1 MKKPEIILASLV
13 LVALIM
19 KYFMIPFGGVLFV
32 LSISGLAIYYYP
44 IFALTVT
51 GNSLKTLF
59 SGAKSRGPF
68 FYALATGIGL
78 DAILMGLLFKVQM
91 WPMSSSLILLGL
103 FSAVLLMA
111 INAFRFKKTKE
122 AVFKALMIRC
132 SIGFFVGFVTILIPN
147 SSFIEHYYGDHPE
160 YMEAY
165 RYWEANPNDPR
176 AIEELQKEQ
185 MKFYEDDSN
194 SN

>member
-1 MKKPEIILASLV
+1 
-13 LVALIM
+13 
-19 KYFMIPFGGVLFV
+19 
-32 LSISGLAIYYYP
+32 
-44 IFALTVT
+44 
-51 GNSLKTLF
+51 
-59 SGAKSRGPF
+59 
-68 FYALATGIGL
+68 
-78 DAILMGLLFKVQM
+78 
-91 WPMSSSLILLGL
+91 MSSSLILLGL

-111 INAFRFKKTKE
+111 INAIRFKKTKE
-122 AVFKALMIRC
+122 AVFKALMIRS
-132 SIGFFVGFVTILIPN
+132 SIGFFVGFVTFLIPN

-165 RYWEANPNDPR
+165 KYWEANPNDPR